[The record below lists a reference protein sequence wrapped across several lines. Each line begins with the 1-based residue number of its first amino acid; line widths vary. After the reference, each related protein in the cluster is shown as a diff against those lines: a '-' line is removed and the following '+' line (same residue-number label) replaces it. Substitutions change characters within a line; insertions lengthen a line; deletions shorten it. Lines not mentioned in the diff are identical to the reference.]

1 MLFIISSTTLS
12 HDGSNTWN
20 TYSVFAQLTNNSI
33 PIQITSTSTYIDDL
47 GNFHII
53 GEINNTSIEPQT
65 NVMVTALLS
74 DTNNNVLVGNYSSF
88 SSIGTLRQGELS
100 PFD

>member
-1 MLFIISSTTLS
+1 MLTSTTLS

-20 TYSVFAQLTNNSI
+20 TYSAFAQLTNNSI

-47 GNFHII
+47 GNFHVI
-53 GEINNTSIEPQT
+53 GEINNTSVDPQT

-74 DTNNNVLVGNYSSF
+74 DTTITFL
-88 SSIGTLRQGELS
+88 
-100 PFD
+100 